1 MAPVLSNH
9 ADLRPRD
16 DYKKGRNFGL
26 ATKLY
31 MRVEMPGALDDSAES
46 AATIVRIFP
55 DPLSD

>member
-26 ATKLY
+26 EGRTRKRPKNWKDIY
-31 MRVEMPGALDDSAES
+31 
-46 AATIVRIFP
+46 IFIYRIP
-55 DPLSD
+55 NQPV